1 MSYIKSKLKKI
12 RALNAYDKILL
23 ITSTE
28 RLQPCNKNLFKINK
42 KSQQVI

>member
-1 MSYIKSKLKKI
+1 MSYINLNLKNF
-12 RALNAYDKILL
+12 RALNTYDKILL

-28 RLQPCNKNLFKINK
+28 RLQPCNRNLFKINK